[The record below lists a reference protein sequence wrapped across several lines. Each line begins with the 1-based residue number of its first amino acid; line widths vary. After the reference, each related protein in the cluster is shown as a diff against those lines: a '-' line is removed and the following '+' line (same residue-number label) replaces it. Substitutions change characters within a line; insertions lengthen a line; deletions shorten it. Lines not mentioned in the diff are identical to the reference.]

1 MNEMETPLVIFG
13 KGIKKDHHIE
23 GTVIQYD
30 IAATVAKALG
40 LTNIPQSWRGIPID
54 VFE

>member
-1 MNEMETPLVIFG
+1 MKMLESCQILTQFI
-13 KGIKKDHHIE
+13 D

-54 VFE
+54 VFA